1 MLRFKIKM
9 VRIPSMKKLYITDL
23 DGTLLN
29 QNASISPYS
38 EQVIKKIIKNNNI
51 SGNYQINIY
60 TNDIYGM
67 IIEFNKIKE
76 NSYIDLKIN
85 ITIDS
90 IFLYKTNNN
99 YLNNNNTI
107 YYYKN
112 NYYILPKNNNINLL
126 EVEEVLYGNIVKE
139 ILAKGIKVS
148 I

>member
-1 MLRFKIKM
+1 MNISKFGNDYLIKIYKEE
-9 VRIPSMKKLYITDL
+9 IKDIDIYDIDDIYTLIKLI
-23 DGTLLN
+23 
-29 QNASISPYS
+29 
-38 EQVIKKIIKNNNI
+38 IKKIIKNNNI

-139 ILAKGIKVS
+139 ILSKGIKVS

>member
-1 MLRFKIKM
+1 MNISKFGNDYLI
-9 VRIPSMKKLYITDL
+9 KLYKEEIKNIDIY
-23 DGTLLN
+23 DIDDIYTLIKL
-29 QNASISPYS
+29 I
-38 EQVIKKIIKNNNI
+38 IKKIIKNNNI

-60 TNDIYGM
+60 TNNIYGM

-99 YLNNNNTI
+99 YLNTNNTI

-139 ILAKGIKVS
+139 ILSKGIKVKL
-148 I
+148 

>member
-1 MLRFKIKM
+1 MNISKFGNDYLIKIYKEE
-9 VRIPSMKKLYITDL
+9 IKDIDIYDIDDIYTLIKLI
-23 DGTLLN
+23 
-29 QNASISPYS
+29 
-38 EQVIKKIIKNNNI
+38 IKKIIKNNNI

-99 YLNNNNTI
+99 YLNTNNTI

-126 EVEEVLYGNIVKE
+126 EVEEVLYGNIAKE
-139 ILAKGIKVS
+139 ILAKGIKVKL
-148 I
+148 

>member
-1 MLRFKIKM
+1 MNISKFGNDYLI
-9 VRIPSMKKLYITDL
+9 KLYKEEIKNIDIY
-23 DGTLLN
+23 DIDDIYTLIKL
-29 QNASISPYS
+29 I
-38 EQVIKKIIKNNNI
+38 IKKIIKNNNI

-99 YLNNNNTI
+99 YLNTNNTI

-112 NYYILPKNNNINLL
+112 SYYILPKDNNINLL

-139 ILAKGIKVS
+139 ILSKGIKVKL
-148 I
+148 

>member
-1 MLRFKIKM
+1 MNISKFGNDYLI
-9 VRIPSMKKLYITDL
+9 KLYKEEIKDI
-23 DGTLLN
+23 DIYDIDDIYTLIKL
-29 QNASISPYS
+29 I
-38 EQVIKKIIKNNNI
+38 IKKIIKNNNI

-60 TNDIYGM
+60 TNNIYGM

-112 NYYILPKNNNINLL
+112 NYYILPKDNNINLL

-139 ILAKGIKVS
+139 ILAKGIKVKL
-148 I
+148 

>member
-1 MLRFKIKM
+1 MNISKFGNDYLIKIYKEE
-9 VRIPSMKKLYITDL
+9 IKDIDIYDIDDIYTLIKLI
-23 DGTLLN
+23 
-29 QNASISPYS
+29 
-38 EQVIKKIIKNNNI
+38 IKKIIKNNNI
-51 SGNYQINIY
+51 TGNYQINIY

-99 YLNNNNTI
+99 YLDNNSTI

-112 NYYILPKNNNINLL
+112 NYYIFPKDNNINLL

-139 ILAKGIKVS
+139 ILSKGIKVS

>member
-1 MLRFKIKM
+1 MNISKFGNDYLIKIYKEE
-9 VRIPSMKKLYITDL
+9 IKDIDIYDINDIYTLIKLI
-23 DGTLLN
+23 
-29 QNASISPYS
+29 
-38 EQVIKKIIKNNNI
+38 IKKIIKNNNI

-60 TNDIYGM
+60 TNNIYGM

-139 ILAKGIKVS
+139 ILSKGIKVKL
-148 I
+148 

>member
-1 MLRFKIKM
+1 MNISKFGNDYLIKIYKEE
-9 VRIPSMKKLYITDL
+9 IKDIDIYDIDDIYTLIKLI
-23 DGTLLN
+23 
-29 QNASISPYS
+29 
-38 EQVIKKIIKNNNI
+38 IKKIIKNNNI

-112 NYYILPKNNNINLL
+112 NYYILPKDNNINLL

-139 ILAKGIKVS
+139 ILTKGIKVKL
-148 I
+148 

>member
-1 MLRFKIKM
+1 MNISKFGNDYLIKIYKEE
-9 VRIPSMKKLYITDL
+9 IKDIDIYDIDDIYTLIKLI
-23 DGTLLN
+23 
-29 QNASISPYS
+29 
-38 EQVIKKIIKNNNI
+38 IKKIIKNNNI

-99 YLNNNNTI
+99 YLNTNNTI

-139 ILAKGIKVS
+139 ILSKGIKVKL
-148 I
+148 

>member
-1 MLRFKIKM
+1 MNISKFGNDYLI
-9 VRIPSMKKLYITDL
+9 KLYKEEIKNIDIY
-23 DGTLLN
+23 DIDDIYTLIKL
-29 QNASISPYS
+29 I
-38 EQVIKKIIKNNNI
+38 IKKIIKNNNI

-139 ILAKGIKVS
+139 ILAKGIKVKL
-148 I
+148 

>member
-1 MLRFKIKM
+1 MNISKFGNDYLIKIYKEE
-9 VRIPSMKKLYITDL
+9 IKDIDIYDIDDIYTLIKLI
-23 DGTLLN
+23 
-29 QNASISPYS
+29 
-38 EQVIKKIIKNNNI
+38 IKKIIKNNNI
-51 SGNYQINIY
+51 YGNYQINIY

-99 YLNNNNTI
+99 YLDNNSTI

-112 NYYILPKNNNINLL
+112 NYYILPKDNNINLL

-139 ILAKGIKVS
+139 ILAKGIKVKL
-148 I
+148 

>member
-1 MLRFKIKM
+1 MNISKFGNDYLI
-9 VRIPSMKKLYITDL
+9 KLYKEEIKNIDIY
-23 DGTLLN
+23 DIDDIYTLIKL
-29 QNASISPYS
+29 I
-38 EQVIKKIIKNNNI
+38 IKKIIKNNNI

-112 NYYILPKNNNINLL
+112 NYYILPKDNNINLL

-139 ILAKGIKVS
+139 ILAKGIKVKL
-148 I
+148 

>member
-1 MLRFKIKM
+1 MNISKFGNDYLIKIYKEE
-9 VRIPSMKKLYITDL
+9 IKDINIYDIDDIYTLIKLI
-23 DGTLLN
+23 
-29 QNASISPYS
+29 
-38 EQVIKKIIKNNNI
+38 IKKIIKNNNI

-112 NYYILPKNNNINLL
+112 NYYILPKDNNINLL

>member
-1 MLRFKIKM
+1 MNISKFGNDYLIKIYKEE
-9 VRIPSMKKLYITDL
+9 IKDIDIYDINDIYTLIKLI
-23 DGTLLN
+23 
-29 QNASISPYS
+29 
-38 EQVIKKIIKNNNI
+38 IKKIIKNNNI

-139 ILAKGIKVS
+139 ILSKGIKVKL
-148 I
+148 

>member
-1 MLRFKIKM
+1 MNISKFGNDYLIKIYKEE
-9 VRIPSMKKLYITDL
+9 IKDIDIYDIDDIYTLIKLI
-23 DGTLLN
+23 
-29 QNASISPYS
+29 
-38 EQVIKKIIKNNNI
+38 IKKIIKNNNI

-76 NSYIDLKIN
+76 NNYIDLKIN

-90 IFLYKTNNN
+90 IFLYKTNSN
-99 YLNNNNTI
+99 YLNTNNTI

-112 NYYILPKNNNINLL
+112 NYYILPKDNNINLL

-139 ILAKGIKVS
+139 ILTKGIKVKL
-148 I
+148 

>member
-1 MLRFKIKM
+1 MNISKFGNDYLI
-9 VRIPSMKKLYITDL
+9 KLYKEEIKNIDIY
-23 DGTLLN
+23 DIDDIYTLIKL
-29 QNASISPYS
+29 I
-38 EQVIKKIIKNNNI
+38 IKKIIKNNNI

-139 ILAKGIKVS
+139 ILSKGIKVKL
-148 I
+148 

>member
-1 MLRFKIKM
+1 MNISKFGNDYLIKIYKEE
-9 VRIPSMKKLYITDL
+9 IKDIDIYDIDDIYTLIKLI
-23 DGTLLN
+23 
-29 QNASISPYS
+29 
-38 EQVIKKIIKNNNI
+38 IKKIIKNNNI

-112 NYYILPKNNNINLL
+112 NYYILPKDNNINLL

-139 ILAKGIKVS
+139 ILSKGIKVKL
-148 I
+148 

>member
-1 MLRFKIKM
+1 MNISKLGNDYLIKIYKEE
-9 VRIPSMKKLYITDL
+9 IKDINIYDIDDIYTLIKLI
-23 DGTLLN
+23 
-29 QNASISPYS
+29 
-38 EQVIKKIIKNNNI
+38 IKKIIKNNNI

-90 IFLYKTNNN
+90 IFLYKTNSN
-99 YLNNNNTI
+99 YLNTNNTI

-112 NYYILPKNNNINLL
+112 NYYILPKDNNINLL

-139 ILAKGIKVS
+139 ILSKGIKLKP
-148 I
+148 

>member
-1 MLRFKIKM
+1 MNISKFGSDYLIKIYKEE
-9 VRIPSMKKLYITDL
+9 IKDIDIYDIDDIYTLIKLI
-23 DGTLLN
+23 
-29 QNASISPYS
+29 
-38 EQVIKKIIKNNNI
+38 IKKIIKNNNI

-99 YLNNNNTI
+99 YLDNNNTI

-112 NYYILPKNNNINLL
+112 NYYILPKDNNINLL

>member
-1 MLRFKIKM
+1 MNISKFGNDYLIKIYKEE
-9 VRIPSMKKLYITDL
+9 IKDIDIYDIDDIYTLIKLI
-23 DGTLLN
+23 
-29 QNASISPYS
+29 
-38 EQVIKKIIKNNNI
+38 IKKIIKNNNI

-90 IFLYKTNNN
+90 IFLYKTNSN
-99 YLNNNNTI
+99 YLNTNNTI

-112 NYYILPKNNNINLL
+112 NYYILPKDNNINLL

-139 ILAKGIKVS
+139 ILSKGIKLKP
-148 I
+148 

>member
-1 MLRFKIKM
+1 MNISKFGNDYLIKIYKEE
-9 VRIPSMKKLYITDL
+9 IKDINIYDIDDIYTLIKLI
-23 DGTLLN
+23 
-29 QNASISPYS
+29 
-38 EQVIKKIIKNNNI
+38 IKKIIKNNNI

-99 YLNNNNTI
+99 YLDNNNII

-139 ILAKGIKVS
+139 ILAKGIKVKL
-148 I
+148 

>member
-1 MLRFKIKM
+1 MNISKFGNDYLI
-9 VRIPSMKKLYITDL
+9 KLYKEEIKDI
-23 DGTLLN
+23 DIYDIDDIYTLIKL
-29 QNASISPYS
+29 I
-38 EQVIKKIIKNNNI
+38 IKKIIKNNNI

-60 TNDIYGM
+60 TNNIYGM

-112 NYYILPKNNNINLL
+112 NYYILPKDNNINLL

>member
-1 MLRFKIKM
+1 MNISKFGNDYLIK
-9 VRIPSMKKLYITDL
+9 VYKEEIKNIDIYDIDDIYTLIKLI
-23 DGTLLN
+23 
-29 QNASISPYS
+29 
-38 EQVIKKIIKNNNI
+38 IKKIIKNNNI

-99 YLNNNNTI
+99 YLNTNNTI

-112 NYYILPKNNNINLL
+112 NYYILPKDNNINLL

-139 ILAKGIKVS
+139 ILAKGIKVKL
-148 I
+148 

>member
-1 MLRFKIKM
+1 MNISKLGNDYLIKIYKEE
-9 VRIPSMKKLYITDL
+9 IKDIDIYDIDDIYTLIKLI
-23 DGTLLN
+23 
-29 QNASISPYS
+29 
-38 EQVIKKIIKNNNI
+38 IKKIIKNNNI

-67 IIEFNKIKE
+67 IIEFNKRKE

-99 YLNNNNTI
+99 YLDNNSTI

-112 NYYILPKNNNINLL
+112 NYYILPKDNNINLL

-139 ILAKGIKVS
+139 ILSKGIKVKL
-148 I
+148 

>member
-1 MLRFKIKM
+1 MNISKFGNDYLIKIYKEE
-9 VRIPSMKKLYITDL
+9 IKDIDIYDIDDIYTLIKLI
-23 DGTLLN
+23 
-29 QNASISPYS
+29 
-38 EQVIKKIIKNNNI
+38 IKKIIKNNNI

-76 NSYIDLKIN
+76 NNYIDLKIN

-90 IFLYKTNNN
+90 IFLYKTNSN
-99 YLNNNNTI
+99 YLNTNNTI

-112 NYYILPKNNNINLL
+112 NYYILPKDNNINLL

-139 ILAKGIKVS
+139 ILSKGIKLKP
-148 I
+148 

>member
-1 MLRFKIKM
+1 MNISKFGNDYLIKIYKEE
-9 VRIPSMKKLYITDL
+9 IKDIDIYDIDDIYTLIKLI
-23 DGTLLN
+23 
-29 QNASISPYS
+29 
-38 EQVIKKIIKNNNI
+38 IKKIIKNNNI

-99 YLNNNNTI
+99 YLDNHNTI

-112 NYYILPKNNNINLL
+112 NYYILPKDNNINLL

-139 ILAKGIKVS
+139 ILAKGIKVKL
-148 I
+148 

>member
-1 MLRFKIKM
+1 MNISKLGNDYLIKIYKEE
-9 VRIPSMKKLYITDL
+9 IKDINIYNIDDIYTLIKLI
-23 DGTLLN
+23 
-29 QNASISPYS
+29 
-38 EQVIKKIIKNNNI
+38 IKKIIKNNNI

-76 NSYIDLKIN
+76 NNYIDLKIN

-90 IFLYKTNNN
+90 IFLYKTNSN
-99 YLNNNNTI
+99 YLNTNNTI

-112 NYYILPKNNNINLL
+112 NYYILPKDNNINLL

-139 ILAKGIKVS
+139 ILSKGIKLKP
-148 I
+148 

>member
-1 MLRFKIKM
+1 MNISKFGNDYLIKIYKEE
-9 VRIPSMKKLYITDL
+9 IKDIDIYDIDDIYTLIKLI
-23 DGTLLN
+23 
-29 QNASISPYS
+29 
-38 EQVIKKIIKNNNI
+38 IKKIIKNNNI

-90 IFLYKTNNN
+90 IFLYKTNNS

-112 NYYILPKNNNINLL
+112 NYYILPKDNNINLL

-139 ILAKGIKVS
+139 ILTKGIKVKL
-148 I
+148 

>member
-1 MLRFKIKM
+1 MNISKFGNDYLI
-9 VRIPSMKKLYITDL
+9 KLYKEEIKDI
-23 DGTLLN
+23 DIYDIDDIYTLIKL
-29 QNASISPYS
+29 I
-38 EQVIKKIIKNNNI
+38 IKKIIKNNNI

-99 YLNNNNTI
+99 YLNTNNTI

-112 NYYILPKNNNINLL
+112 SYYILPKDNNINLL

-139 ILAKGIKVS
+139 ILSKGIKVKL
-148 I
+148 

>member
-1 MLRFKIKM
+1 MNISKFGNDYLIKIYKEE
-9 VRIPSMKKLYITDL
+9 IKDIDIYDIDDIYTLIKLI
-23 DGTLLN
+23 
-29 QNASISPYS
+29 
-38 EQVIKKIIKNNNI
+38 IKKIIKNNNI

-99 YLNNNNTI
+99 YLNTNNTI

-112 NYYILPKNNNINLL
+112 NYYILPKDNNINLL

-139 ILAKGIKVS
+139 ILTKGIKVS